1 MTETVCIPFRKVFNG
16 TSENGLTFNWLKV
29 SYGRSFEGAIAD
41 AVWIVYYPL
50 MLASAPETWCKVVPA
65 VVRARE
71 RFQSLMKLA
80 SGSPSVGDSVPER
93 IKVLCRNGFDL
104 ASERGRTFQWL
115 VHTYGE
121 NAVDEILY
129 AVWLVYFPAALASSP
144 KTIANASLHAER
156 CSLVFEQKMFHAISE
171 SNPDEMAVIANRL
184 DKTFRSSPTEDPV
197 KDVPFSTAPEAPDAK
212 VPETDDVVNEAEDD
226 DDELDLDNEVF

>member
-1 MTETVCIPFRKVFNG
+1 MTETVCVPFKKVFNG
-16 TSENGLTFNWLKV
+16 TSENGITFNWLKV
-29 SYGRSFEGAIAD
+29 SYGRSYEGAIAD

-50 MLASAPETWCKVVPA
+50 MLASSPATWCKVTSA

-104 ASERGRTFQWL
+104 ASERGRTLQWL
-115 VHTYGE
+115 IRTYGE

-129 AVWLVYFPAALASSP
+129 AVWLVYFPAALASNP
-144 KTIANASLHAER
+144 NTIADAGLQAER
-156 CSLVFEQKMFHAISE
+156 SGLVFEQKMFHVISE
-171 SNPDEMAVIANRL
+171 TNPDEIAVIANRL
-184 DKTFRSSPTEDPV
+184 DRTFRASPTEDPV
-197 KDVPFSTAPEAPDAK
+197 KDLPFASAPET
-212 VPETDDVVNEAEDD
+212 VDVVNKPEADD
-226 DDELDLDNEVF
+226 DGLDLDSEVF

>member
-1 MTETVCIPFRKVFNG
+1 MTETICVPFKKVFNG
-16 TSENGLTFNWLKV
+16 ASENGKTFNWLKV

-50 MLASAPETWCKVVPA
+50 MLASSPETWCKVTSA

-71 RFQSLMKLA
+71 RFQGLMKLA
-80 SGSPSVGDSVPER
+80 SGSPSVGDCVPER

-104 ASERGRTFQWL
+104 ASERGRTLQWL

-129 AVWLVYFPAALASSP
+129 AVWLVYFPAALASNP
-144 KTIANASLHAER
+144 KTIADAGLQAER
-156 CSLVFEQKMFHAISE
+156 SGLVFEQKMFHAISE

-184 DKTFRSSPTEDPV
+184 DRTFGASPTEDPV
-197 KDVPFSTAPEAPDAK
+197 KDLPLAAAPEAPDAN
-212 VPETDDVVNEAEDD
+212 VPETVDVVNEPEDD
-226 DDELDLDNEVF
+226 DGLDLDNEVF

>member
-1 MTETVCIPFRKVFNG
+1 MTEAVSVPFKKVFNG
-16 TSENGLTFNWLKV
+16 TSENGITFNWLKV
-29 SYGRSFEGAIAD
+29 SYGRSFEDAIAD

-50 MLASAPETWCKVVPA
+50 MLASTPETWCKVTSA

-104 ASERGRTFQWL
+104 ASERGRTLQWL
-115 VHTYGE
+115 IHTYGE

-129 AVWLVYFPAALASSP
+129 AVWLVYFPAALASNP
-144 KTIANASLHAER
+144 KTIADAILQAER
-156 CSLVFEQKMFHAISE
+156 SCLVFEQKMFHVISE
-171 SNPDEMAVIANRL
+171 SNPDEIAVIANHL
-184 DKTFRSSPTEDPV
+184 DKTFRASPTEDPV
-197 KDVPFSTAPEAPDAK
+197 KDSPFAAAPEAPDAN
-212 VPETDDVVNEAEDD
+212 VPEIVDVVNEPADD
-226 DDELDLDNEVF
+226 DDGLDLDNEVF